1 MKAIITK
8 IIIKKKGGIVKA
20 MFSSNSNS
28 ISIKYDDTLTENQNH
43 LNAAIIL
50 CNKLE
55 LKGELI
61 SSGERHYFFK
71 KNTELSK
78 SVLI

>member
-28 ISIKYDDTLTENQNH
+28 ISIKFDDTLSENQNH

-50 CNKLE
+50 CNKLDDSIFD
-55 LKGELI
+55 KFIPPWLI
-61 SSGERHYFFK
+61 D
-71 KNTELSK
+71 NK
-78 SVLI
+78 S